1 MIRKI
6 VELFYVFSQ
15 KHLTNNTICGISI
28 SGFLV
33 EVAVIKSRVQIDSKG
48 VIAEVGKRRLDILE
62 DYLERH
68 SHEMHR
74 TTLRYAI
81 EKMSARQRQWWMA
94 KDRKS

>member
-1 MIRKI
+1 MLR
-6 VELFYVFSQ
+6 
-15 KHLTNNTICGISI
+15 
-28 SGFLV
+28 
-33 EVAVIKSRVQIDSKG
+33 
-48 VIAEVGKRRLDILE
+48 EVGKRRLDILE